1 MEDAKKMKFACTF
14 LFSALLI
21 AIGGALTSGIDA
33 ISRLPDVTD
42 FFTGIAAISTG
53 YAAWCAQ
60 KSAHAAIKSN
70 QTWKSQMATEF
81 KLNELL
87 EARASLKSWDRCFQ
101 RFFYRDD
108 VQDARMFLAVSHA
121 LIKSGNGS
129 NFAETVIKH
138 IDVLEENWE
147 STEVSFDKIGFTET
161 DTQTINRLRDAH
173 RSHIEACH
181 TYKSFLLGNCADP
194 ERLRG
199 CLQNLHS
206 NPSDKNEEYY
216 LGSVIESRLSIL
228 NDNLSVEIN
237 RLKSNLIM

>member
-1 MEDAKKMKFACTF
+1 
-14 LFSALLI
+14 
-21 AIGGALTSGIDA
+21 
-33 ISRLPDVTD
+33 
-42 FFTGIAAISTG
+42 
-53 YAAWCAQ
+53 
-60 KSAHAAIKSN
+60 
-70 QTWKSQMATEF
+70 MATEF

-181 TYKSFLLGNCADP
+181 TYKSFLLGNCTDSEP
-194 ERLRG
+194 LRG
-199 CLQNLHS
+199 SLQNLHS
-206 NPSDKNEEYY
+206 NPRDKNEEYY
-216 LGSVIESRLSIL
+216 LGCVIESRLSIL
-228 NDNLSVEIN
+228 NDNLSIEIN
-237 RLKSNLIM
+237 RLKSNLII